1 MLICICFG
9 RNSILNT
16 CNFDF
21 FLIIFGLE
29 WAKSQVLD
37 GGALLLGVLADGGSW
52 LLAGLDAVY
61 QVVHGASPLPS
72 RLRLAAEL
80 LVANRIRPPRTLTA
94 LGIDKLCQICN
105 FIRYIST
112 WKKFLILVTSWSDR
126 DALWSFRSLPLE
138 TWEKENKTS
147 NRYFCLV

>member
-1 MLICICFG
+1 MVPSATGHGSARPKFWP
-9 RNSILNT
+9 
-16 CNFDF
+16 
-21 FLIIFGLE
+21 GL
-29 WAKSQVLD
+29 
-37 GGALLLGVLADGGSW
+37 DGGSW

-112 WKKFLILVTSWSDR
+112 WKKFLILVTS
-126 DALWSFRSLPLE
+126 
-138 TWEKENKTS
+138 
-147 NRYFCLV
+147 